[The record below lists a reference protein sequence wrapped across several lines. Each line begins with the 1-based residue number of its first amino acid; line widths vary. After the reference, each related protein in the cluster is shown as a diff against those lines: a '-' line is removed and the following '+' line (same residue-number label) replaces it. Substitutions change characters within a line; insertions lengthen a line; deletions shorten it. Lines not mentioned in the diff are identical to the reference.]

1 MIARLPP
8 WGPDQI
14 TDEGRDGVP
23 RRRPLPR
30 LPGIRRRRLLL
41 ALGLGALGVTGA
53 VGMTGT
59 GGTKAPVGSPGTP
72 APALRGPTL
81 AGEPFDLAELRG
93 RVVLVNVFA
102 SWCGPCRD
110 ELPMLADAQRR
121 WSERV
126 LRVVGL
132 AVRDSSVA
140 VRDLLDQTGAQDL
153 TVLPDPTGTTAVD
166 WGARGVPETFL
177 VDGHGRIADRVIG
190 PVSAEWLDR
199 RLTPLLDP

>member
-1 MIARLPP
+1 MTARLPP
-8 WGPDQI
+8 WGPDRI
-14 TDEGRDGVP
+14 TGDGPAAVP
-23 RRRPLPR
+23 HRRPLPR
-30 LPGIRRRRLLL
+30 LPGIRRRPLLL

-53 VGMTGT
+53 VGMAGT
-59 GGTKAPVGSPGTP
+59 GSTKAPMGGPGTP

-102 SWCGPCRD
+102 SWCGPCRA
-110 ELPMLADAQRR
+110 ELPVLAAAQRR
-121 WSERV
+121 WSART

-132 AVRDSSVA
+132 AVRDSTVA
-140 VRDLLDQTGAQDL
+140 IRDLLDQAGAQDL
-153 TVLPDPTGTTAVD
+153 TVVPDPAGTTAVD

-190 PVSAEWLDR
+190 PVTARWLDQ
-199 RLTPLLDP
+199 RLTPLLRP